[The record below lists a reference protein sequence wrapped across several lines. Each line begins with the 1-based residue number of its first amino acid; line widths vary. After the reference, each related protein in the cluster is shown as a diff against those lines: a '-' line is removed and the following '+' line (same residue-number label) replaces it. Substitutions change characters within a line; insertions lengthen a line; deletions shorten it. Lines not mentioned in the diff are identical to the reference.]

1 MRLESQGTRIL
12 RLHKRW
18 ADCWTLLWQGFVLL
32 LFGGI
37 YFLLDEAGVASA
49 DRAAP
54 LVLLAVM
61 VLVAAI
67 WQAAGLAV
75 ARIHMLIER
84 VDLDPGAIRRTSNP
98 PSF

>member
-18 ADCWTLLWQGFVLL
+18 ADGWTLLWQGFVLM
-32 LFGGI
+32 LFGGM
-37 YFLLDEAGVASA
+37 YFLLGQVGLAPV

-54 LVLLAVM
+54 LVLLGVM
-61 VLVAAI
+61 VLVAAV

-75 ARIHMLIER
+75 ARIHTLLER
-84 VDLDPGAIRRTSNP
+84 VELDPGVRRTSNP